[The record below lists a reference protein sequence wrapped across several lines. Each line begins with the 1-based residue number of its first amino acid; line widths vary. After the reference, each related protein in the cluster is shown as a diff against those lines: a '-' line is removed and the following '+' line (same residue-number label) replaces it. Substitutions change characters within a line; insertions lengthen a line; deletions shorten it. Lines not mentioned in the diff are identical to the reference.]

1 MTEKKSPVISFKDF
15 SFQYR
20 AQKKP
25 TLTGINLDIYPGEK
39 VLIAGPSGSG
49 KSTLAGCV
57 NGLNPFSNPGECKG
71 TLTVDGVDAPHSSIF
86 ELSAHVGTV
95 LQDPDGQFIGLTVG
109 EDIAFALENSCT
121 PQDEMHEIT
130 RHAAELVGIENHLDY
145 APHELSGGQ
154 KQRVSLAGVMVD
166 QVKILL
172 FDEPLA
178 NLDPAAGKQA
188 IELIDGIQKKTD
200 TTVLIIEH
208 RLEDVLW
215 RNVDRIVLVN
225 EGKILADM
233 TPDELLSTSLLADN
247 GIREPLYVTAMRYAG
262 IDITK
267 EKKPA
272 HVDSVVLDDIDRKKL
287 QDWFEAQ
294 PIQEDAGEREKL
306 LEVRNLS
313 FGYTKD
319 HQTLRNVSL
328 SIDKGEMVSIV
339 GRNGAG
345 KSTFIKVIT
354 GVHQAEEG
362 EIFINGE
369 KVEIKNPKDAQKLSI
384 AAIYQHGT
392 AYQHL
397 SVTENIFIGHE
408 KMTKFHTIDWKQMHK
423 DAKALLERLGSDIDP
438 HSSMGNLTVAEQ
450 QIVEIAKAIST
461 NAKIIIMDEPTAALS
476 KRECEEL
483 YRITEQ
489 LRDEGCSIIFISH
502 RFEDMYRL
510 ATRVTVFRD
519 SQYIGTWN
527 VDEISNEV
535 LISKMVG
542 REISQIYPKQEV
554 ERGEEIFR
562 VEGLSKTGYYK
573 DVSFSLHKGEILAMT
588 GLVGAGRTEV
598 CQGIMGIE
606 RPDKGKVILEGKT
619 LSIKHPSDAMKAG
632 IGYLPEDRQKQGL
645 ILDWGLGQNVTLSTL
660 EKFTKFTVINRKAER
675 ERSKEL
681 LEKVKTKALSVFDK
695 ASSLSG
701 GNQQKVIV
709 AKVLNSDLKV
719 VILDEPTKGVDV
731 GAKAQIYE
739 IMSELA
745 AQGFGVIMISSEMPE
760 VLGMADTILVMKE
773 GRVSKI
779 FADATGVTQ
788 EQILEAAMNM

>member
-1 MTEKKSPVISFKDF
+1 MGEYFVHSEQMTVGYDG
-15 SFQYR
+15 
-20 AQKKP
+20 KP
-25 TLTGINLDIYPGEK
+25 LIRDIEIRLNRGESLTLTGP
-39 VLIAGPSGSG
+39 
-49 KSTLAGCV
+49 
-57 NGLNPFSNPGECKG
+57 
-71 TLTVDGVDAPHSSIF
+71 
-86 ELSAHVGTV
+86 
-95 LQDPDGQFIGLTVG
+95 
-109 EDIAFALENSCT
+109 
-121 PQDEMHEIT
+121 
-130 RHAAELVGIENHLDY
+130 
-145 APHELSGGQ
+145 
-154 KQRVSLAGVMVD
+154 
-166 QVKILL
+166 
-172 FDEPLA
+172 
-178 NLDPAAGKQA
+178 
-188 IELIDGIQKKTD
+188 
-200 TTVLIIEH
+200 
-208 RLEDVLW
+208 
-215 RNVDRIVLVN
+215 
-225 EGKILADM
+225 
-233 TPDELLSTSLLADN
+233 
-247 GIREPLYVTAMRYAG
+247 
-262 IDITK
+262 
-267 EKKPA
+267 
-272 HVDSVVLDDIDRKKL
+272 
-287 QDWFEAQ
+287 
-294 PIQEDAGEREKL
+294 
-306 LEVRNLS
+306 
-313 FGYTKD
+313 
-319 HQTLRNVSL
+319 
-328 SIDKGEMVSIV
+328 
-339 GRNGAG
+339 NGAG

-619 LSIKHPSDAMKAG
+619 LSIRHPSDAMKAG

>member
-1 MTEKKSPVISFKDF
+1 MSEYI
-15 SFQYR
+15 
-20 AQKKP
+20 
-25 TLTGINLDIYPGEK
+25 LEL
-39 VLIAGPSGSG
+39 
-49 KSTLAGCV
+49 
-57 NGLNPFSNPGECKG
+57 KG
-71 TLTVDGVDAPHSSIF
+71 
-86 ELSAHVGTV
+86 
-95 LQDPDGQFIGLTVG
+95 
-109 EDIAFALENSCT
+109 
-121 PQDEMHEIT
+121 
-130 RHAAELVGIENHLDY
+130 
-145 APHELSGGQ
+145 
-154 KQRVSLAGVMVD
+154 
-166 QVKILL
+166 
-172 FDEPLA
+172 
-178 NLDPAAGKQA
+178 
-188 IELIDGIQKKTD
+188 
-200 TTVLIIEH
+200 
-208 RLEDVLW
+208 
-215 RNVDRIVLVN
+215 
-225 EGKILADM
+225 
-233 TPDELLSTSLLADN
+233 
-247 GIREPLYVTAMRYAG
+247 
-262 IDITK
+262 ITK
-267 EKKPA
+267 IFPGVKA
-272 HVDSVVLDDIDRKKL
+272 LDNVHFQLK
-287 QDWFEAQ
+287 Q
-294 PIQEDAGEREKL
+294 GEIHAL
-306 LEVRNLS
+306 M
-313 FGYTKD
+313 
-319 HQTLRNVSL
+319 
-328 SIDKGEMVSIV
+328 GE
-339 GRNGAG
+339 NGAG

-461 NAKIIIMDEPTAALS
+461 NAKIIIMDEPTSALS
-476 KRECEEL
+476 KRECEE
-483 YRITEQ
+483 
-489 LRDEGCSIIFISH
+489 
-502 RFEDMYRL
+502 MYRL

>member
-1 MTEKKSPVISFKDF
+1 MSEYI
-15 SFQYR
+15 
-20 AQKKP
+20 
-25 TLTGINLDIYPGEK
+25 LEL
-39 VLIAGPSGSG
+39 
-49 KSTLAGCV
+49 
-57 NGLNPFSNPGECKG
+57 KG
-71 TLTVDGVDAPHSSIF
+71 
-86 ELSAHVGTV
+86 
-95 LQDPDGQFIGLTVG
+95 
-109 EDIAFALENSCT
+109 
-121 PQDEMHEIT
+121 
-130 RHAAELVGIENHLDY
+130 
-145 APHELSGGQ
+145 
-154 KQRVSLAGVMVD
+154 
-166 QVKILL
+166 
-172 FDEPLA
+172 
-178 NLDPAAGKQA
+178 
-188 IELIDGIQKKTD
+188 
-200 TTVLIIEH
+200 
-208 RLEDVLW
+208 
-215 RNVDRIVLVN
+215 
-225 EGKILADM
+225 
-233 TPDELLSTSLLADN
+233 
-247 GIREPLYVTAMRYAG
+247 
-262 IDITK
+262 ITK
-267 EKKPA
+267 IFPGVKA
-272 HVDSVVLDDIDRKKL
+272 LDNVHFQLK
-287 QDWFEAQ
+287 Q
-294 PIQEDAGEREKL
+294 GEIHAL
-306 LEVRNLS
+306 M
-313 FGYTKD
+313 
-319 HQTLRNVSL
+319 
-328 SIDKGEMVSIV
+328 GE
-339 GRNGAG
+339 NGAG

-354 GVHQAEEG
+354 GVHQAEKG

-619 LSIKHPSDAMKAG
+619 LSIRHPSDAMKAG

-701 GNQQKVIV
+701 GNQQKVTI
-709 AKVLNSDLKV
+709 AKALMIHPEVL
-719 VILDEPTKGVDV
+719 ILDEPTRGVDV
-731 GAKAQIYE
+731 GAKKERYDVINE
-739 IMSELA
+739 FKS
-745 AQGFGVIMISSEMPE
+745 QGKAVMMISSEMPE
-760 VLGMADTILVMKE
+760 ILGLSDRILVLSQGVITGEFDIKDASQEAILKCAVETKE
-773 GRVSKI
+773 AI
-779 FADATGVTQ
+779 
-788 EQILEAAMNM
+788 

>member
-1 MTEKKSPVISFKDF
+1 MSEYI
-15 SFQYR
+15 
-20 AQKKP
+20 
-25 TLTGINLDIYPGEK
+25 LEL
-39 VLIAGPSGSG
+39 
-49 KSTLAGCV
+49 
-57 NGLNPFSNPGECKG
+57 KG
-71 TLTVDGVDAPHSSIF
+71 
-86 ELSAHVGTV
+86 
-95 LQDPDGQFIGLTVG
+95 
-109 EDIAFALENSCT
+109 
-121 PQDEMHEIT
+121 
-130 RHAAELVGIENHLDY
+130 
-145 APHELSGGQ
+145 
-154 KQRVSLAGVMVD
+154 
-166 QVKILL
+166 
-172 FDEPLA
+172 
-178 NLDPAAGKQA
+178 
-188 IELIDGIQKKTD
+188 
-200 TTVLIIEH
+200 
-208 RLEDVLW
+208 
-215 RNVDRIVLVN
+215 
-225 EGKILADM
+225 
-233 TPDELLSTSLLADN
+233 
-247 GIREPLYVTAMRYAG
+247 
-262 IDITK
+262 ITK
-267 EKKPA
+267 IFPGVKA
-272 HVDSVVLDDIDRKKL
+272 LDNVHFQLK
-287 QDWFEAQ
+287 Q
-294 PIQEDAGEREKL
+294 GEIHAL
-306 LEVRNLS
+306 M
-313 FGYTKD
+313 
-319 HQTLRNVSL
+319 
-328 SIDKGEMVSIV
+328 GE
-339 GRNGAG
+339 NGAG

-632 IGYLPEDRQKQGL
+632 IGCLPEDRQKQGL

>member
-1 MTEKKSPVISFKDF
+1 M
-15 SFQYR
+15 
-20 AQKKP
+20 
-25 TLTGINLDIYPGEK
+25 
-39 VLIAGPSGSG
+39 
-49 KSTLAGCV
+49 
-57 NGLNPFSNPGECKG
+57 
-71 TLTVDGVDAPHSSIF
+71 
-86 ELSAHVGTV
+86 
-95 LQDPDGQFIGLTVG
+95 
-109 EDIAFALENSCT
+109 EN
-121 PQDEMHEIT
+121 E
-130 RHAAELVGIENHLDY
+130 Y
-145 APHELSGGQ
+145 
-154 KQRVSLAGVMVD
+154 
-166 QVKILL
+166 
-172 FDEPLA
+172 
-178 NLDPAAGKQA
+178 
-188 IELIDGIQKKTD
+188 
-200 TTVLIIEH
+200 IIEM
-208 RLEDVLW
+208 L
-215 RNVDRIVLVN
+215 N
-225 EGKILADM
+225 
-233 TPDELLSTSLLADN
+233 
-247 GIREPLYVTAMRYAG
+247 
-262 IDITK
+262 ITK
-267 EKKPA
+267 EFPGIKA
-272 HVDSVVLDDIDRKKL
+272 NDNITL
-287 QDWFEAQ
+287 QL
-294 PIQEDAGEREKL
+294 K
-306 LEVRNLS
+306 
-313 FGYTKD
+313 
-319 HQTLRNVSL
+319 
-328 SIDKGEMVSIV
+328 KGEIHALL
-339 GRNGAG
+339 GENGAG

-573 DVSFSLHKGEILAMT
+573 DVSFSLHKGEILART

-619 LSIKHPSDAMKAG
+619 LSIRHPSDAMKAG

>member
-1 MTEKKSPVISFKDF
+1 
-15 SFQYR
+15 
-20 AQKKP
+20 
-25 TLTGINLDIYPGEK
+25 
-39 VLIAGPSGSG
+39 
-49 KSTLAGCV
+49 
-57 NGLNPFSNPGECKG
+57 
-71 TLTVDGVDAPHSSIF
+71 
-86 ELSAHVGTV
+86 
-95 LQDPDGQFIGLTVG
+95 
-109 EDIAFALENSCT
+109 
-121 PQDEMHEIT
+121 
-130 RHAAELVGIENHLDY
+130 
-145 APHELSGGQ
+145 
-154 KQRVSLAGVMVD
+154 
-166 QVKILL
+166 
-172 FDEPLA
+172 
-178 NLDPAAGKQA
+178 
-188 IELIDGIQKKTD
+188 
-200 TTVLIIEH
+200 
-208 RLEDVLW
+208 
-215 RNVDRIVLVN
+215 
-225 EGKILADM
+225 
-233 TPDELLSTSLLADN
+233 
-247 GIREPLYVTAMRYAG
+247 
-262 IDITK
+262 
-267 EKKPA
+267 
-272 HVDSVVLDDIDRKKL
+272 
-287 QDWFEAQ
+287 
-294 PIQEDAGEREKL
+294 
-306 LEVRNLS
+306 
-313 FGYTKD
+313 
-319 HQTLRNVSL
+319 
-328 SIDKGEMVSIV
+328 
-339 GRNGAG
+339 
-345 KSTFIKVIT
+345 
-354 GVHQAEEG
+354 
-362 EIFINGE
+362 
-369 KVEIKNPKDAQKLSI
+369 
-384 AAIYQHGT
+384 
-392 AYQHL
+392 
-397 SVTENIFIGHE
+397 
-408 KMTKFHTIDWKQMHK
+408 MHK

-476 KRECEEL
+476 KREFEEL

-619 LSIKHPSDAMKAG
+619 LSIRHPSDAMKAG

>member
-1 MTEKKSPVISFKDF
+1 MVERD
-15 SFQYR
+15 
-20 AQKKP
+20 
-25 TLTGINLDIYPGEK
+25 D
-39 VLIAGPSGSG
+39 
-49 KSTLAGCV
+49 
-57 NGLNPFSNPGECKG
+57 KG
-71 TLTVDGVDAPHSSIF
+71 MSDYIL
-86 ELSAHVGTV
+86 ELKG
-95 LQDPDGQFIGLTVG
+95 
-109 EDIAFALENSCT
+109 
-121 PQDEMHEIT
+121 
-130 RHAAELVGIENHLDY
+130 
-145 APHELSGGQ
+145 
-154 KQRVSLAGVMVD
+154 
-166 QVKILL
+166 
-172 FDEPLA
+172 
-178 NLDPAAGKQA
+178 
-188 IELIDGIQKKTD
+188 
-200 TTVLIIEH
+200 
-208 RLEDVLW
+208 
-215 RNVDRIVLVN
+215 
-225 EGKILADM
+225 
-233 TPDELLSTSLLADN
+233 
-247 GIREPLYVTAMRYAG
+247 
-262 IDITK
+262 ITK
-267 EKKPA
+267 IFPGVKA
-272 HVDSVVLDDIDRKKL
+272 LDNVHFSLK
-287 QDWFEAQ
+287 E
-294 PIQEDAGEREKL
+294 GEIHAL
-306 LEVRNLS
+306 M
-313 FGYTKD
+313 
-319 HQTLRNVSL
+319 
-328 SIDKGEMVSIV
+328 GE
-339 GRNGAG
+339 NGAG

-354 GVHQAEEG
+354 GVHQPEEG

-369 KVEIKNPKDAQKLSI
+369 KVSIKNPKDAQNLSI

-392 AYQHL
+392 TYQHL
-397 SVTENIFIGHE
+397 SVTENIYIGHE
-408 KMTKFHTIDWKQMHK
+408 KMTKFRTINWKQMHK
-423 DAKALLERLGSDIDP
+423 DAAELLKRLGSDIDP
-438 HSSMGNLTVAEQ
+438 HSTMGNLTVAEQ

-510 ATRVTVFRD
+510 ASRVTVFRD
-519 SQYIGTWN
+519 SQYIGTWD
-527 VDEISNEV
+527 VDGISNDV

-542 REISQIYPKQEV
+542 REITDIYPKQQLEK
-554 ERGEEIFR
+554 GEEIFR

-606 RPDKGKVILEGKT
+606 RPDSGKVILEGKT
-619 LSIKHPSDAMKAG
+619 LKIKHPQDAMDAG

-660 EKFTKFTVINRKAER
+660 EKFTHATVINRKQENQ
-675 ERSKEL
+675 RSKEL

-739 IMSELA
+739 IMSDLA

-779 FADATGVTQ
+779 FDDVKGVTQ
-788 EQILEAAMNM
+788 EMILENAMNM

>member
-1 MTEKKSPVISFKDF
+1 MSEYI
-15 SFQYR
+15 
-20 AQKKP
+20 
-25 TLTGINLDIYPGEK
+25 LEL
-39 VLIAGPSGSG
+39 
-49 KSTLAGCV
+49 
-57 NGLNPFSNPGECKG
+57 KG
-71 TLTVDGVDAPHSSIF
+71 
-86 ELSAHVGTV
+86 
-95 LQDPDGQFIGLTVG
+95 
-109 EDIAFALENSCT
+109 
-121 PQDEMHEIT
+121 
-130 RHAAELVGIENHLDY
+130 
-145 APHELSGGQ
+145 
-154 KQRVSLAGVMVD
+154 
-166 QVKILL
+166 
-172 FDEPLA
+172 
-178 NLDPAAGKQA
+178 
-188 IELIDGIQKKTD
+188 
-200 TTVLIIEH
+200 
-208 RLEDVLW
+208 
-215 RNVDRIVLVN
+215 
-225 EGKILADM
+225 
-233 TPDELLSTSLLADN
+233 
-247 GIREPLYVTAMRYAG
+247 
-262 IDITK
+262 ITK
-267 EKKPA
+267 IFPGVKA
-272 HVDSVVLDDIDRKKL
+272 LDNVHFQLK
-287 QDWFEAQ
+287 Q
-294 PIQEDAGEREKL
+294 GEIHAL
-306 LEVRNLS
+306 M
-313 FGYTKD
+313 
-319 HQTLRNVSL
+319 
-328 SIDKGEMVSIV
+328 GE
-339 GRNGAG
+339 NGAG

-619 LSIKHPSDAMKAG
+619 LSIKHPLDAMKAG

>member
-1 MTEKKSPVISFKDF
+1 M
-15 SFQYR
+15 
-20 AQKKP
+20 
-25 TLTGINLDIYPGEK
+25 GE
-39 VLIAGPSGSG
+39 
-49 KSTLAGCV
+49 
-57 NGLNPFSNPGECKG
+57 
-71 TLTVDGVDAPHSSIF
+71 
-86 ELSAHVGTV
+86 
-95 LQDPDGQFIGLTVG
+95 
-109 EDIAFALENSCT
+109 
-121 PQDEMHEIT
+121 
-130 RHAAELVGIENHLDY
+130 
-145 APHELSGGQ
+145 
-154 KQRVSLAGVMVD
+154 
-166 QVKILL
+166 
-172 FDEPLA
+172 
-178 NLDPAAGKQA
+178 
-188 IELIDGIQKKTD
+188 
-200 TTVLIIEH
+200 
-208 RLEDVLW
+208 
-215 RNVDRIVLVN
+215 
-225 EGKILADM
+225 
-233 TPDELLSTSLLADN
+233 
-247 GIREPLYVTAMRYAG
+247 
-262 IDITK
+262 
-267 EKKPA
+267 
-272 HVDSVVLDDIDRKKL
+272 
-287 QDWFEAQ
+287 
-294 PIQEDAGEREKL
+294 
-306 LEVRNLS
+306 
-313 FGYTKD
+313 
-319 HQTLRNVSL
+319 
-328 SIDKGEMVSIV
+328 
-339 GRNGAG
+339 NGAG

-354 GVHQAEEG
+354 GVHQPEEG

-369 KVEIKNPKDAQKLSI
+369 KVSIKNPKDAQKLSI

-392 AYQHL
+392 TYQYL

-408 KMTKFHTIDWKQMHK
+408 KMTKFNTIDWKQMHK
-423 DAKALLERLGSDIDP
+423 DAAALLKRLGSDIDP

-510 ATRVTVFRD
+510 ASRVTVFRD
-519 SQYIGTWN
+519 SQYIGTWD
-527 VDEISNEV
+527 VDGISNDV

-542 REISQIYPKQEV
+542 REISQIYPKQQLEK
-554 ERGEEIFR
+554 GEEIFR

-573 DVSFSLHKGEILAMT
+573 DVSFSLHRGEILAMT

-606 RPDKGKVILEGKT
+606 KPDSGKVVLENKT
-619 LSIKHPSDAMKAG
+619 LKIHHPSDAMKAG

-645 ILDWGLGQNVTLSTL
+645 ILDWSLGQNVTLSTL
-660 EKFTKFTVINRKAER
+660 EKFTKNSIINRKQER
-675 ERSKEL
+675 VRSKEL

-739 IMSELA
+739 IMSDLA
-745 AQGFGVIMISSEMPE
+745 SQGFGVIMISSEMPE

-779 FADATGVTQ
+779 FDEVEGVTQ
-788 EQILEAAMNM
+788 EQILESAMNM